1 MRFSPQFLEEL
12 RARLPVSEVVGR
24 RVKLQRS
31 GREWKGLSPF
41 NKEKTASFFVN
52 DQKQAWFDFSS
63 GKNGSIFDF
72 VMQTEGVTFPEAVE
86 RLANMAGVP
95 MPIFSKEEEQ
105 RDEKRR
111 TLHDVM
117 ELAAK
122 FFEATL
128 ATRVGA
134 RARGYLADRALS
146 PETQF
151 KFRMGYAPPERFA
164 LKEHLGKQG
173 VSVPDM
179 VEAGLLISGDDIPV
193 PYDRFRDRVMFPIT
207 DMRGRIIAFGGR
219 ALDKD
224 APAKYLNSPETPLF
238 HKGHNLYN
246 GAAARQAVHDGA
258 PLIVVEGYV
267 DVIAMV
273 TAGYPATVAPLG
285 TALTEDQLGLLWKMA
300 DEPILCF
307 DGDKAGRRAA
317 YRAVDIAMPRLR
329 PGKSLRFAL
338 LPEGQDPDD
347 LYRSGG
353 REAIAEVLNS
363 AHSLVEMLWTRETE
377 AAAIDTPERRAAL
390 EARINEV
397 VRSVGDESVRKY
409 YAQDFSERL
418 RTLLM
423 PQQAQRNPSGNVRYG
438 SFRDSTRSAGASGP
452 RGNWQGGRPGAG
464 RFGGR
469 DIRPL
474 ASARLTGSPLVR
486 GSRSALPPREALML
500 QAVINHP
507 WLLDSHAEEFADL
520 DFHNPEA
527 DQLRKVI
534 LDAGIDH
541 HATSPEQLRQTVLE
555 RGLGPALARVEAA
568 ITHPSDWPAKS
579 GAAPED
585 VSPWWAHVVAL
596 HRKKRSLN
604 KELKDAE
611 RALGEEPTDANLAW
625 LRDVQGRLS
634 ALDGSEAQIDGFGSS
649 SGRPARSL

>member
-146 PETQF
+146 PETQL

-527 DQLRKVI
+527 DQLRKAI